1 MRETLKEGGGGR
13 GVYKNWID
21 KYRNIA
27 MKNRRNTDTSFL
39 DRSLAIIWFCVSWC
53 LLYWPVLDRR
63 AQMNCT
69 AKTVEDPFL
78 LNTLSQKDEK
88 LHTAGL

>member
-1 MRETLKEGGGGR
+1 MIG
-13 GVYKNWID
+13 
-21 KYRNIA
+21 
-27 MKNRRNTDTSFL
+27 S
-39 DRSLAIIWFCVSWC
+39 
-53 LLYWPVLDRR
+53 
-63 AQMNCT
+63 

>member
-1 MRETLKEGGGGR
+1 
-13 GVYKNWID
+13 
-21 KYRNIA
+21 
-27 MKNRRNTDTSFL
+27 
-39 DRSLAIIWFCVSWC
+39 
-53 LLYWPVLDRR
+53 
-63 AQMNCT
+63 MNCT